1 MKSINFY
8 PIINNF
14 KKEKKVIKL
23 GCKHKALYVKVCVIQ
38 CNVADYHNDILDA
51 TDIKKIFTSF
61 NNQDNFEVYHNEI
74 PLEGVSLLENYISSN
89 DEVIADTTVPA
100 GSWNAV
106 IRVDNPTIQKQL
118 LNGDFGG
125 VSLNNRVETRCSTGL
140 EGAITYS
147 QLSDAECVIPI
158 YISFVDDPANLVGLH
173 IMSYDVY
180 IQKSKMENKKDMSLL
195 EDLKALINKAEEED
209 ESSAEIEKDAE
220 PTVADSDEPVE
231 EEVTQ
236 DDDETTEEETTEEED
251 DEEVV
256 VVAEDEKKLEE
267 EEIVED
273 SEDSEEAPKVEKDAT
288 EEEPV
293 EETAEEV
300 VEEFDVEAEI
310 LALKE
315 QIETLKAEIEELK
328 TEESVDETAI
338 AEDPID
344 EPVITKSAKIN
355 MVETEPTVAD
365 FYKRTGR
372 DPVTGMRIKT
382 KSRILN

>member
-1 MKSINFY
+1 M
-8 PIINNF
+8 
-14 KKEKKVIKL
+14 IKL

-38 CNVADYHNDILDA
+38 CNVADYHNDILNA

-220 PTVADSDEPVE
+220 PTVADDSDEPVE

-236 DDDETTEEETTEEED
+236 DDETTEEETTEE

-256 VVAEDEKKLEE
+256 VVAEDKKKLEE

-293 EETAEEV
+293 EETAEEEIV
-300 VEEFDVEAEI
+300 EEVEEFDVEAEI

-338 AEDPID
+338 AEEPID

-355 MVETEPTVAD
+355 MVETEQTTTTD